1 MGTILVT
8 GGAGFIGSHT
18 CEALLSRGD
27 HVVSVDNLDP
37 FYSKEQKLA
46 NLALLQRPGFT
57 SIIAD
62 ITDRAALERVF
73 TQHSF
78 DAVIHIAALAGVRTS
93 VEEPL
98 RYEKVNVQGTLHLL
112 EACRKRGIKRFVF
125 ASSSSVYGEES
136 VAPFKETERAD
147 RPASPYAATKRAGEH
162 LCFTYSHLFGMHC
175 TCLRFFSVYGPRG
188 RPDMAVWKFTESILT
203 KPPLVI
209 HGDGST
215 KRDFTYVGDIV
226 SGILAA
232 LDLSPR
238 FEIINLGNGTP
249 VSLKDLLAITEK
261 VTGKKA
267 SVTHD
272 AAKPEDVPV
281 THADLTKAKEVLRY
295 TPRVGLEEGVRRFVE
310 WYRTR

>member
-1 MGTILVT
+1 
-8 GGAGFIGSHT
+8 
-18 CEALLSRGD
+18 
-27 HVVSVDNLDP
+27 
-37 FYSKEQKLA
+37 
-46 NLALLQRPGFT
+46 
-57 SIIAD
+57 
-62 ITDRAALERVF
+62 
-73 TQHSF
+73 
-78 DAVIHIAALAGVRTS
+78 
-93 VEEPL
+93 
-98 RYEKVNVQGTLHLL
+98 
-112 EACRKRGIKRFVF
+112 
-125 ASSSSVYGEES
+125 
-136 VAPFKETERAD
+136 
-147 RPASPYAATKRAGEH
+147 
-162 LCFTYSHLFGMHC
+162 
-175 TCLRFFSVYGPRG
+175 
-188 RPDMAVWKFTESILT
+188 MAVWKFTESILT